1 MINLFYQYESKTFLD
16 FIKDD
21 IKNKDKPDEN
31 NKDSTD
37 GMKRIKELEQKIKEL
52 TEEKVCFIF
61 MTKNENIQCPITC
74 KSSEPFSNAVK
85 LFYKNYPELEHPK
98 NYFKFKGSQIS
109 IDKTIEENEISNNSL
124 ITIYTRE

>member
-31 NKDSTD
+31 NQDSTD
-37 GMKRIKELEQKIKEL
+37 EMKRIKELEQKIKEL

-61 MTKNENIQCPITC
+61 IKD
-74 KSSEPFSNAVK
+74 
-85 LFYKNYPELEHPK
+85 NY
-98 NYFKFKGSQIS
+98 
-109 IDKTIEENEISNNSL
+109 
-124 ITIYTRE
+124 IYYLSY